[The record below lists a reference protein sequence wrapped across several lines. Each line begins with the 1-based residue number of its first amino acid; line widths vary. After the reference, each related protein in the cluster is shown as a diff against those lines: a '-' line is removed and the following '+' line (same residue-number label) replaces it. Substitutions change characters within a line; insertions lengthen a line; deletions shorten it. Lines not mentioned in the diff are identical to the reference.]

1 MKPGDEPC
9 GESLYWLRNLGVLLH
24 ADINQFIY
32 GRFQSNQETNIFVL
46 ASYLSIQA

>member
-1 MKPGDEPC
+1 MWRK
-9 GESLYWLRNLGVLLH
+9 SLLAEEFGGVTH
-24 ADINQFIY
+24 TDINQFIY